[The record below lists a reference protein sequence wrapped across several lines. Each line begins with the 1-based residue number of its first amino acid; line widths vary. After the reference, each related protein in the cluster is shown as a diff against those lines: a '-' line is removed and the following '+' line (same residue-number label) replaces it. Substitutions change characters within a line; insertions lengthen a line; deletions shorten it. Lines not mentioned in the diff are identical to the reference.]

1 MSKMIDDYFHI
12 YTEKV
17 KEYGENTVV
26 LHQTG
31 SFYEIYEIDNKEEH
45 VGNAKKLSNILEM
58 NLANKSGNTNC
69 SSRTY
74 PNFIGFTCSI
84 LDKYLGILLRNGYT
98 VVIVDQLEASAE
110 KKQKL
115 VKRGITKIYSPSL
128 QPTDYTNDNDFS
140 PNLVS
145 IYFNINQPKAK
156 STKKNAAFIQTM
168 NVSIC
173 CVNNNNNVIEIIEE
187 TFSFLPNDTY
197 TLNLALENVSR
208 ILYRCNPKELLIG
221 GITPQLLENE
231 NAVKVYFNENYE
243 NVRFIENE
251 KYDVNYQNKY
261 LREIWDTVSFGLIEP
276 NVYFNL
282 NEFSLTNLVN
292 ILKFIEKH
300 DTSYVKNLNIPR
312 ISNES
317 NNLVLELNTIL
328 QLNII
333 DGSPTNVSNKKCSL
347 FDVIDYTRTSIGKRH
362 LRNLLCKPFKD
373 PKVINDRYLITEE
386 LSLLSDNL
394 DKILDN
400 IVDIE
405 KLHRKMGIAQLHQY
419 EFVKLN
425 DSYKYILEL
434 IEIVSKSK
442 LVNLIN
448 FETDT
453 LPSRASVLQGTLS
466 QFNEFIEKYTKTF
479 DLSKMNSFNLNSGKD
494 QLENYF
500 NKGIIK
506 ELDTIQE
513 QINNLE
519 EKRKELRLTFDK
531 LINPEQKG
539 EYIKLVYTEFE
550 GYSFTCTKIRYQTLL
565 QKLGKKK
572 ENSVGRIRQTNN
584 AVKFVPEELEKLSN
598 EIVSF
603 RELLSTKITI
613 NYKNI
618 LLEYYREYNPIF
630 DKLKDLIEVIDVCN
644 SNLKCSQ
651 KFNFVKPE
659 IQLKIDSFIEVDQI
673 RHPLVESLGKEYIS
687 NDITLDNTTKGILCY
702 GINSSGKSTL
712 LRAIGVNL
720 IMSQCGLFVAAKSFK
735 FSPFDTLISQ
745 VDLSDNIF
753 AGKSSFI
760 SEMLGLKRILQ
771 CSGKNT
777 LVLMDEATKG
787 TENNSST
794 ALVSSVILELIKSS
808 TKFFFTTHLHD
819 IPNVQDI
826 IDIGQKLKICH
837 LSVDI
842 KNNNIIYERKLKNG
856 PGSSVY
862 GVEVAKSLLECPDL
876 IEKAYEIRNKLI
888 GNDKKIKKSVYNSKK
903 IIEKCEICGSTKQLE
918 TDHMQ
923 EQYTADEKGF
933 LDDSR
938 HKNHLSNLCT
948 LCHNCHLEKTL
959 GRIKINGYKDSL
971 NGRFLDWEK
980 IEL

>member
-1 MSKMIDDYFHI
+1 MINDYFNI

-17 KEYGENTVV
+17 KEYGEKTVILMMV
-26 LHQTG
+26 G
-31 SFYEIYEIDNKEEH
+31 SFYEIYEINNEQECI
-45 VGNAKKLSNILEM
+45 GNARKLSNVLEM
-58 NLANKSGNTNC
+58 NLANKSGDITK

-74 PNFIGFTCSI
+74 PTFIGFTCSI
-84 LDKYLGILLRNGYT
+84 LDKYLSILLRNGYT
-98 VVIVDQLEASAE
+98 VVIIDQLEASAE

-156 STKKNAAFIQTM
+156 SNKKNAAFIQTM

-221 GITPQLLENE
+221 GAKFAPRQIENE
-231 NAVKVYFNENYE
+231 NVNSTVSGAIKVYFNENYE
-243 NVRFIENE
+243 NVKFIENDI
-251 KYDVNYQNKY
+251 YDVNYQNKY
-261 LREIWDTVSFGLIEP
+261 LREIWNTVSFGLIEP
-276 NVYFNL
+276 MEYFNL

-300 DTSYVKNLNIPR
+300 DTSYVKNLHIPR
-312 ISNES
+312 ISNEY
-317 NNLVLELNTIL
+317 NNLILELNTIL

-333 DGSPTNVSNKKCSL
+333 DGSNKKCSL
-347 FDVIDYTRTSIGKRH
+347 FDIIDYTRTSLGKRH

-386 LSLLSDNL
+386 LSSLGIYRTGNL

-425 DSYKYILEL
+425 ESYKYIIQL
-434 IEIVSKSK
+434 IDIVSKSK
-442 LVNLIN
+442 LDNLIN
-448 FETDT
+448 FESDT
-453 LPSRASVLQGTLS
+453 LN
-466 QFNEFIEKYTKTF
+466 QFNEFIEKYIKTF
-479 DLSKMNSFNLNSGKD
+479 DLSKMNSFNLNSSKD

-584 AVKFVPEELEKLSN
+584 AVKFVPEELEKLSQ

-603 RELLSTKITI
+603 RELLATKITI
-613 NYKNI
+613 NYKNT

-630 DKLKDLIEVIDVCN
+630 DKLKELIEVVDVCN

-651 KFNFVKPE
+651 KFNFIKPE
-659 IQLKIDSFIEVDQI
+659 LQVKNDSFIEITQI
-673 RHPLVESLGKEYIS
+673 RHPLIESLGKEYIS
-687 NDITLDNTTKGILCY
+687 NDINLDNNTNGILCY
-702 GINSSGKSTL
+702 GINSSGKSSL
-712 LRAIGVNL
+712 LRAIGVNVV
-720 IMSQCGLFVAAKSFK
+720 MAQCGLFVAAKSFK

-771 CSGKNT
+771 CSGKKT
-777 LVLMDEATKG
+777 LVLSDELCKG

-794 ALVSSVILELIKSS
+794 ALVSSVILELVKTN
-808 TKFFFTTHLHD
+808 TKFFFTSHLHD
-819 IPNVQDI
+819 IPTIQDI
-826 IDIGQKLKICH
+826 IDIEQKLKINH

-842 KNNNIIYERKLKNG
+842 KGNNIIYERKLKDG
-856 PGSSVY
+856 PGSSLY
-862 GVEVAKSLLECPDL
+862 GLEVAKSLLENNDL
-876 IEKAYEIRNKLI
+876 IEKAFGIRNNSTKSV
-888 GNDKKIKKSVYNSKK
+888 KKSVYNKKK
-903 IIEKCEICGSTKQLE
+903 IIEKCEICSSTKNLE
-918 TDHMQ
+918 TDHII
-923 EQYTADEKGF
+923 EQMTADEKGF
-933 LDDSR
+933 LKKGIN
-938 HKNHLSNLCT
+938 KNHLSNLCC
-948 LCHNCHLEKTL
+948 LCHDCHLDKTL
-959 GRIKINGYKDSL
+959 GKIKIHGYKDSI
-971 NGRFLDWEK
+971 NGKFLDWEK
-980 IEL
+980 NEA

>member
-1 MSKMIDDYFHI
+1 MGMVDEYFDI

-26 LHQTG
+26 LYACG
-31 SFYEIYEIDNKEEH
+31 SFYEIYEIDNDKEKI
-45 VGNAKKLSNILEM
+45 GNAKKLSNVLEM
-58 NLANKSGNTNC
+58 IYANKKGNTNC
-69 SSRTY
+69 SSRAH

-110 KKQKL
+110 KKGKL

-173 CVNNNNNVIEIIEE
+173 CINNNTNVIEIIEE
-187 TFSFLPNDTY
+187 SFSFLPNDTY

-221 GITPQLLENE
+221 GNE
-231 NAVKVYFNENYE
+231 NDVVNSTVSGAIKVYFNENYE

-261 LREIWDTVSFGLIEP
+261 LREIWDTVTFGLIEP
-276 NVYFNL
+276 NIYFNI

-292 ILKFIEKH
+292 VLKFIEKH
-300 DTSYVKNLNIPR
+300 DTSYVKNLHIPR
-312 ISNES
+312 ISNEY
-317 NNLVLELNTIL
+317 NNLILELNTIL

-333 DGSPTNVSNKKCSL
+333 DGSNKKCSL
-347 FDVIDYTRTSIGKRH
+347 FDIIDYTRTSLGKRH

-386 LSLLSDNL
+386 LSSLGIYRTGNL

-425 DSYKYILEL
+425 ESYKYIIEL

-442 LVNLIN
+442 LDNLIN
-448 FETDT
+448 FESDT
-453 LPSRASVLQGTLS
+453 LNK
-466 QFNEFIEKYTKTF
+466 FNEFIEKYIKTF
-479 DLSKMNSFNLNSGKD
+479 NLSKMNSFNLNSGKD

-506 ELDTIQE
+506 ELDTIQD
-513 QINNLE
+513 QINTLE

-531 LINPEQKG
+531 LINPEQKA
-539 EYIKLVYTEFE
+539 EYVKLVYTEFE
-550 GYSFTCTKIRYQTLL
+550 GYSFTCTKIRYQALL

-584 AVKFVPEELEKLSN
+584 AVKFVPEELEKLSQ

-603 RELLSTKITI
+603 RELLATKITI
-613 NYKNI
+613 NYKNT

-630 DKLKDLIEVIDVCN
+630 DKLKELIEVVDVCN
-644 SNLKCSQ
+644 SNLKCST

-659 IQLKIDSFIEVDQI
+659 LQLKNESFIEVTQI
-673 RHPLVESLGKEYIS
+673 RHPIMESLGKKYIS
-687 NDITLDNTTKGILCY
+687 NDIQLDNDTNGMLLY
-702 GINSSGKSTL
+702 GLNSSGKSTL
-712 LRAIGVNL
+712 LRAIGIAV

-745 VDLSDNIF
+745 VDLSDSIF

-760 SEMLGLKRILQ
+760 SEMMGLKRILQ

-777 LVLMDEATKG
+777 LVLSDELSKG
-787 TENNSST
+787 TEHNSST

-842 KNNNIIYERKLKNG
+842 KGNNIIYERILKDG
-856 PGSSVY
+856 PGSSLY
-862 GVEVAKSLLECPDL
+862 GIEVAKSLLECPNL
-876 IEKAYEIRNKLI
+876 IEKAFEIRNKLI
-888 GNDKKIKKSVYNSKK
+888 GNDKKIKKSVYNAKK
-903 IIEKCEICGSTKQLE
+903 IIDKCQICGSTKQLE
-918 TDHMQ
+918 IDHMQ
-923 EQYTADEKGF
+923 EQCTADEKGF
-933 LDDSR
+933 LDDTR

-959 GRIKINGYKDSL
+959 GRIKIYGYKDSL

>member
-1 MSKMIDDYFHI
+1 MVDEYFDI

-17 KEYGENTVV
+17 KEYGVNTVV
-26 LHQTG
+26 LYACG
-31 SFYEIYEIDNKEEH
+31 SFYEIYEIDNDNEKI
-45 VGNAKKLSNILEM
+45 GNAKKLSNVLEM
-58 NLANKSGNTNC
+58 IYANKKGNTRN
-69 SSRTY
+69 SSRAY

-84 LDKYLGILLRNGYT
+84 LDKYLSILLRNRYT
-98 VVIVDQLEASAE
+98 VVIVDQLEISAE
-110 KKQKL
+110 KKGKL

-128 QPTDYTNDNDFS
+128 QPTDYANDNDFS

-156 STKKNAAFIQTM
+156 STKKNAAFIQSM
-168 NVSIC
+168 DVSIC

-208 ILYRCNPKELLIG
+208 ILYRCNPKELLICRNTELDE
-221 GITPQLLENE
+221 IQN
-231 NAVKVYFNENYE
+231 YFNENYE

-251 KYDVNYQNKY
+251 KYDINYQNKY
-261 LREIWDTVSFGLIEP
+261 LKEIWDTVTFGLIEP
-276 NVYFNL
+276 NIYFNL
-282 NEFSLTNLVN
+282 NEFSSTNLVN

-300 DTSYVKNLNIPR
+300 DISYVKNLNIPK
-312 ISNES
+312 ISNEY

-333 DGSPTNVSNKKCSL
+333 DGSPIHGSPIHVSNKKCSL
-347 FDVIDYTRTSIGKRH
+347 FGVIDYTRTSIGKRH

-373 PKVINDRYLITEE
+373 PKVIDNRYLITEE
-386 LSLLSDNL
+386 LSLVNL

-400 IVDIE
+400 IIDIE
-405 KLHRKMGIAQLHQY
+405 KLHRKMGIAQLHQH

-425 DSYKYILEL
+425 NSYKYILEL
-434 IEIVSKSK
+434 IDIIMKCKSK
-442 LVNLIN
+442 LANLIN
-448 FETDT
+448 FETKT
-453 LPSRASVLQGTLS
+453 LQK
-466 QFNEFIEKYTKTF
+466 FNEFITKYTKTF
-479 DLSKMNSFNLNSGKD
+479 NLSKMNSFNLNSGKD

-506 ELDTIQE
+506 ELDIIQQ

-519 EKRKELRLTFDK
+519 EKRKELRLTFDT
-531 LINPEQKG
+531 LINPDHKG
-539 EYIKLVYTEFE
+539 EYIKLIYTEFE
-550 GYSFTCTKIRYQTLL
+550 GYSFTCTKIRYQLL
-565 QKLGKKK
+565 LEKLDKKK
-572 ENSVGRIRQTNN
+572 QNSVGRIRRTNN

-613 NYKNI
+613 NYKNS
-618 LLEYYREYNPIF
+618 LLEYYRDYNSIF
-630 DKLKDLIEVIDVCN
+630 DKLKELIEVIDVCN

-659 IQLKIDSFIEVDQI
+659 LYIKNESFIEVIQI
-673 RHPLVESLGKEYIS
+673 RHPIIESLGKEYVS
-687 NDITLDNTTKGILCY
+687 NDIQLDNDTNGMLLY
-702 GINSSGKSTL
+702 GLNSSGKSTL
-712 LRAIGVNL
+712 LRAIGIAV

-760 SEMLGLKRILQ
+760 SEMMGLKRILQ

-777 LVLMDEATKG
+777 LVLIDELTKG

-808 TKFFFTTHLHD
+808 TKFFFTTHLHE

-826 IDIGQKLKICH
+826 IDIGKKLKICH
-837 LSVDI
+837 LSVNI
-842 KNNNIIYERKLKNG
+842 KNNNIIYERKLKDG
-856 PGSSVY
+856 QGTDLY
-862 GVEVAKSLLECPDL
+862 GIEVAKSLLECPDL
-876 IEKAYEIRNKLI
+876 IEKAFEIRNKLI
-888 GNDKKIKKSVYNSKK
+888 GTEKKSIKKSVYNSKK
-903 IIEKCEICGSTKQLE
+903 IVDKCQICDSTKQLE
-918 TDHMQ
+918 VDHIQ
-923 EQYTADEKGF
+923 GQCEANENGF
-933 LDDSR
+933 LDDTR
-938 HKNHLSNLCT
+938 HKNHLSNLCI
-948 LCHNCHLEKTL
+948 LCHDCHLEKTL
-959 GRIKINGYKDSL
+959 GRIKINGYKDSM
-971 NGRFLDWEK
+971 NGQFLDWEK

>member
-1 MSKMIDDYFHI
+1 MGMVDEYFDI
-12 YTEKV
+12 YTEKI

-26 LHQTG
+26 LYACG
-31 SFYEIYEIDNKEEH
+31 SFYEIYEIDNDKEKI
-45 VGNAKKLSNILEM
+45 GNAKKLSNVLEM
-58 NLANKSGNTNC
+58 IYANKKGNTDY
-69 SSRTY
+69 SSRAH

-84 LDKYLGILLRNGYT
+84 LDKYLSILLRNGYT

-110 KKQKL
+110 KKGKL

-173 CVNNNNNVIEIIEE
+173 CINNNNNVIEIIEE
-187 TFSFLPNDTY
+187 TFSFLPNDNY

-208 ILYRCNPKELLIG
+208 ILYRCNLKELLIG
-221 GITPQLLENE
+221 GVKLENE
-231 NAVKVYFNENYE
+231 NNSMVLGAIKVYFNENYE

-261 LREIWDTVSFGLIEP
+261 LREIWDTITFGLIEP
-276 NVYFNL
+276 NIYFNI

-300 DTSYVKNLNIPR
+300 DISYVKNLNIPK
-312 ISNES
+312 ISNEY

-333 DGSPTNVSNKKCSL
+333 DSSNKKCSL
-347 FDVIDYTRTSIGKRH
+347 FDIIDYTRTSIGKRH

-373 PKVINDRYLITEE
+373 PKVINNRYLITEE
-386 LSLLSDNL
+386 LSLNNNL

-405 KLHRKMGIAQLHQY
+405 KLHRKIGISQLHQY
-419 EFVKLN
+419 EFVKLH

-442 LVNLIN
+442 LDNLIN
-448 FETDT
+448 FETKS
-453 LPSRASVLQGTLS
+453 LVK
-466 QFNEFIEKYTKTF
+466 FNEFIKKYTKTF

-572 ENSVGRIRQTNN
+572 ENIVGRIRQTNN

-613 NYKNI
+613 NYKNT
-618 LLEYYREYNPIF
+618 LLEYYREYNSIF
-630 DKLKDLIEVIDVCN
+630 DKLKELIEVVDVCN

-651 KFNFVKPE
+651 KFNFIKPE
-659 IQLKIDSFIEVDQI
+659 LQVKNESFIEVDQI
-673 RHPLVESLGKEYIS
+673 RHPLIESLGKEYIS
-687 NDITLDNTTKGILCY
+687 NDINLDNNTNGILCY
-702 GINSSGKSTL
+702 GINSSGKSSL
-712 LRAIGVNL
+712 LRAIGVNV
-720 IMSQCGLFVAAKSFK
+720 IMAQCGLFVAAKSFK

-760 SEMLGLKRILQ
+760 SEMMGLKRILQ

-777 LVLMDEATKG
+777 LVLSDELCKG

-794 ALVSSVILELIKSS
+794 ALVSSVILELIKTN
-808 TKFFFTTHLHD
+808 TKFFFTSHLHD
-819 IPNVQDI
+819 IPTIQDI
-826 IDIGQKLKICH
+826 INLEQKLKISH

-842 KNNNIIYERKLKNG
+842 KGNNIIYERKLKDG
-856 PGSSVY
+856 PGSSLY
-862 GVEVAKSLLECPDL
+862 GLEVAKSLLENNNL
-876 IEKAYEIRNKLI
+876 IEKAFEIRNNSTKSV
-888 GNDKKIKKSVYNSKK
+888 KKSVYNKKK
-903 IIEKCEICGSTKQLE
+903 IIEKCEICSSTKDLE
-918 TDHMQ
+918 TDHII
-923 EQYTADEKGF
+923 EQMTADEKGF
-933 LDDSR
+933 LKKGIN
-938 HKNHLSNLCT
+938 KNHLSNLCC
-948 LCHNCHLEKTL
+948 LCHNCHLQKTL
-959 GRIKINGYKDSL
+959 GKIKIYGYKDSI
-971 NGRFLDWEK
+971 NGKFLDWEK
-980 IEL
+980 SEA

>member
-1 MSKMIDDYFHI
+1 MSKMIDDYFKI
-12 YTEKV
+12 YEEKI
-17 KEYGENTVV
+17 KEYGENTVI
-26 LHQTG
+26 LHMTG
-31 SFYEIYEIDNKEEH
+31 SFYEIYEIDNENEKI
-45 VGNAKKLSNILEM
+45 GNARKLSNVLEM
-58 NLANKSGNTNC
+58 NLANKSGNTTN

-84 LDKYLGILLRNGYT
+84 LDKYLSILLRNGYT
-98 VVIVDQLEASAE
+98 VVIIDQLEASTE

-115 VKRGITKIYSPSL
+115 VKRGITKIYSSSL
-128 QPTDYTNDNDFS
+128 QPTDYTSDNDFS

-168 NVSIC
+168 DISIC

-197 TLNLALENVSR
+197 TLNLALENISR
-208 ILYRCNPKELLIG
+208 ILYRCNPKELLIADN
-221 GITPQLLENE
+221 NE
-231 NAVKVYFNENYE
+231 LGYIQDYFNDNYE
-243 NVRFIENE
+243 NVRFIQNE

-261 LREIWDTVSFGLIEP
+261 LREIWDTVTFGLIEP
-276 NVYFNL
+276 NIYFNL

-333 DGSPTNVSNKKCSL
+333 DGSPTHVSNKKCSL
-347 FDVIDYTRTSIGKRH
+347 FDVIDYTKTSIGKRH
-362 LRNLLCKPFKD
+362 LRNILCKPFKD
-373 PKVINDRYLITEE
+373 PKVISDRYVITEE
-386 LSLLSDNL
+386 LSSLSNV

-405 KLHRKMGIAQLHQY
+405 KLHRKMGIAQLHQF

-425 DSYKYILEL
+425 ESYKYILQL
-434 IEIVSKSK
+434 IEITNKSK
-442 LVNLIN
+442 VIN
-448 FETDT
+448 FDSNI
-453 LPSRASVLQGTLS
+453 LI
-466 QFNEFIEKYTKTF
+466 QFNEFIEKYNKTF

-506 ELDTIQE
+506 ELDTIQQ
-513 QINNLE
+513 QINTLE
-519 EKRKELRLTFDK
+519 EKRKELLLTFDK

-539 EYIKLVYTEFE
+539 KYVKLVYTEFE

-565 QKLGKKK
+565 QKLKIK
-572 ENSVGRIRQTNN
+572 NSVGRIRQTNN

-613 NYKNI
+613 NYKKC
-618 LLEYYREYNPIF
+618 LLAYYREYNLMF
-630 DKLKDLIEVIDVCN
+630 DKLKDLIEVVDVCN
-644 SNLKCSQ
+644 SNLKCST

-659 IQLKIDSFIEVDQI
+659 LYIKNESFIEVNQI
-673 RHPLVESLGKEYIS
+673 RHPIIESLGKEYVS
-687 NDITLDNTTKGILCY
+687 NDIRLDDNTNGMLLY
-702 GINSSGKSTL
+702 GLNSSGKSTL
-712 LRAIGVNL
+712 LRAIGIAV

-760 SEMLGLKRILQ
+760 SEMMGLKRILQ

-777 LVLMDEATKG
+777 LVLSDELSKG

-794 ALVSSVILELIKSS
+794 SLVSSVILELIKSS
-808 TKFFFTTHLHD
+808 TKFFFTSHLHD
-819 IPNVQDI
+819 IPKVQDI

-837 LSVDI
+837 LSVNI
-842 KNNNIIYERKLKNG
+842 KGNNIIYERKLKDRS
-856 PGSSVY
+856 GSSLY
-862 GVEVAKSLLECPDL
+862 GLEVSKTLLECPDL
-876 IEKAYEIRNKLI
+876 IEKAFEIRNKLI
-888 GNDKKIKKSVYNSKK
+888 GTEKKPIKKSVYNSKK
-903 IIEKCEICGSTKQLE
+903 IVEKCQICGSTKQLE
-918 TDHMQ
+918 VDHMIGQ
-923 EQYTADEKGF
+923 CEANENGF
-933 LDDSR
+933 LNDSR
-938 HKNHLSNLCT
+938 HKNHISNLCT
-948 LCHNCHLEKTL
+948 LCHDCHLQKTL
-959 GRIKINGYKDSL
+959 GRIKINGYVDSL

>member
-1 MSKMIDDYFHI
+1 MIDDYFKI
-12 YTEKV
+12 YEEKV

-26 LHQTG
+26 LIMVG
-31 SFYEIYEIDNKEEH
+31 SFYEIYEINNEQECI
-45 VGNAKKLSNILEM
+45 GNVRKLSNVLEM
-58 NLANKSGNTNC
+58 NLANKSGDITK

-74 PNFIGFTCSI
+74 PTFIGFTCSI
-84 LDKYLGILLRNGYT
+84 LDKYLSILLRNGYT

-128 QPTDYTNDNDFS
+128 NFSNDNDKEFS

-156 STKKNAAFIQTM
+156 SNKKNAAFNQM
-168 NVSIC
+168 MDVSIC
-173 CVNNNNNVIEIIEE
+173 CINNNNNVIEIIQESL
-187 TFSFLPNDTY
+187 SFLPNDTY

-221 GITPQLLENE
+221 GIKNE
-231 NAVKVYFNENYE
+231 NAIVNAIKVYFNDNYE

-261 LREIWDTVSFGLIEP
+261 LREIWDNVTFGLIEP
-276 NVYFNL
+276 NIYFNI

-292 ILKFIEKH
+292 VLKFIEKH
-300 DTSYVKNLNIPR
+300 DTSYVKNLHIPR
-312 ISNES
+312 ISNEY
-317 NNLVLELNTIL
+317 NNLILELNTIL

-333 DGSPTNVSNKKCSL
+333 DGSNKKCSL
-347 FDVIDYTRTSIGKRH
+347 FDIIDYTRTSLGKRH

-386 LSLLSDNL
+386 LSSLGIYKTGNL

-425 DSYKYILEL
+425 ESYKYIIQL
-434 IEIVSKSK
+434 IDIVSKSK

-448 FETDT
+448 FESD
-453 LPSRASVLQGTLS
+453 SLS
-466 QFNEFIEKYTKTF
+466 QFNEFIEKYIKTF
-479 DLSKMNSFNLNSGKD
+479 NLSKMNSFNLNSGKD

-506 ELDTIQE
+506 ELDTIQD
-513 QINNLE
+513 QINTLE

-550 GYSFTCTKIRYQTLL
+550 GYSFVCTKIRYQTLL

-572 ENSVGRIRQTNN
+572 ENSVGRIRQTSNS
-584 AVKFVPEELEKLSN
+584 VKFVPEELEKLSN

-618 LLEYYREYNPIF
+618 LLEYYKEYNSIF
-630 DKLKDLIEVIDVCN
+630 DKLKELIEIIDVCN

-659 IQLKIDSFIEVDQI
+659 LHIKNESFIEVESI
-673 RHPLVESLGKEYIS
+673 RHLIVESLGKKYIS
-687 NDITLDNTTKGILCY
+687 NDITLDNTTNGMLLY
-702 GINSSGKSTL
+702 GLNSSGKSTL
-712 LRAIGVNL
+712 LRAIGIAV

-760 SEMLGLKRILQ
+760 SEMMGLKRILQ

-777 LVLMDEATKG
+777 LVLADETCKG
-787 TENNSST
+787 TEHNSST

-808 TKFFFTTHLHD
+808 TKFFFTSHLHD
-819 IPNVQDI
+819 IPKVQDI

-837 LSVDI
+837 LSVNI

-856 PGSSVY
+856 QGSDLY
-862 GVEVAKSLLECPDL
+862 GIEVANSLLECPNL

-888 GNDKKIKKSVYNSKK
+888 GNDKKIKKSVYNAKK
-903 IIEKCEICGSTKQLE
+903 IIDKCQICSSTKDLE
-918 TDHMQ
+918 TDHIEGQ
-923 EQYTADEKGF
+923 CEADEKGF
-933 LDDSR
+933 LNDSR
-938 HKNHLSNLCT
+938 HKNHLSNLCI
-948 LCHNCHLEKTL
+948 LCHQCHLNKTL
-959 GRIKINGYKDSL
+959 GKIKINGYKSSL
-971 NGRFLDWEK
+971 KGQLLDWEK

>member
-1 MSKMIDDYFHI
+1 MIDEYFKIH
-12 YTEKV
+12 TDMC
-17 KEYGENTVV
+17 KEYGELTVV

-31 SFYEIYEIDNKEEH
+31 SFYEIYEINNQQECI
-45 VGNAKKLSNILEM
+45 GNAKKLSNVLEM
-58 NLANKSGNTNC
+58 IYANKKGDTNN
-69 SSRTY
+69 STRTH

-84 LDKYLGILLRNGYT
+84 LDKYLSILLRNGYT
-98 VVIVDQLEASAE
+98 VVIVDQLEASSE
-110 KKQKL
+110 KKGKL

-128 QPTDYTNDNDFS
+128 QPTDYANDNDFL

-156 STKKNAAFIQTM
+156 SNKKNAAFIQIM
-168 NVSIC
+168 DVSLC
-173 CVNNNNNVIEIIEE
+173 CINNNTNVIEIIEE
-187 TFSFLPNDTY
+187 SFSFLPNDTY

-221 GITPQLLENE
+221 GITPQRLKNENE
-231 NAVKVYFNENYE
+231 NAILNSIRLFFNENYE
-243 NVRFIENE
+243 NVRFTENE

-261 LREIWDTVSFGLIEP
+261 LREIWDKITFGLIEP
-276 NVYFNL
+276 NIYFNL
-282 NEFSLTNLVN
+282 NEYSLTNLVN
-292 ILKFIEKH
+292 VLKFIEKH
-300 DTSYVKNLNIPR
+300 DISYVKNLNIPK
-312 ISNES
+312 ISNEY

-333 DGSPTNVSNKKCSL
+333 DGSNKKCSL
-347 FDVIDYTRTSIGKRH
+347 FDIIDYTRTSIGKRH

-386 LSLLSDNL
+386 LSSLTGNL

-400 IVDIE
+400 IIDIE

-425 DSYKYILEL
+425 ESYKYIIEL
-434 IEIVSKSK
+434 IKLVHNSK
-442 LVNLIN
+442 LDNLIN
-448 FETDT
+448 FETKT
-453 LPSRASVLQGTLS
+453 LT
-466 QFNEFIEKYTKTF
+466 QFNELIKKYTKTF

-613 NYKNI
+613 NYKNT
-618 LLEYYREYNPIF
+618 LLEYYCEYNPIF
-630 DKLKDLIEVIDVCN
+630 DKLKDLIEVIDICN

-651 KFNFVKPE
+651 KFNYIKPE
-659 IQLKIDSFIEVDQI
+659 IQIKNESFIEIDQI
-673 RHPLVESLGKEYIS
+673 THPLIESLGKKYIS
-687 NDITLDNTTKGILCY
+687 NDITLNNNASGILCY

-712 LRAIGVNL
+712 LRAIGVNVV
-720 IMSQCGLFVAAKSFK
+720 MAQCGLFVAAKNFK
-735 FSPFDTLISQ
+735 FSPFDTIISQ

-753 AGKSSFI
+753 SGKSSYI
-760 SEMLGLKRILQ
+760 NEMLGLKRILQ

-777 LVLMDEATKG
+777 LVLSDELSKG

-794 ALVSSVILELIKSS
+794 ALVSSVILELIKTN

-819 IPNVQDI
+819 IPKVQDI
-826 IDIGQKLKICH
+826 IDIKEKLKICH
-837 LSVDI
+837 LSVDV
-842 KNNNIIYERKLKNG
+842 KGNNIIYERKLKNG
-856 PGSSVY
+856 PGSSLY
-862 GVEVAKSLLECPDL
+862 GLEVSNSLLECPEL
-876 IEKAYEIRNKLI
+876 IEKAFEIRNKLI
-888 GNDKKIKKSVYNSKK
+888 GTEKKIKKSVYNSKK
-903 IIEKCEICGSTKQLE
+903 IIDKCQICGSTKQLE
-918 TDHMQ
+918 IDHIQ
-923 EQYTADEKGF
+923 EQRTTDEKGF
-933 LDDSR
+933 LNDSR

-959 GRIKINGYKDSL
+959 GQIKINGYKDSM
-971 NGRFLDWEK
+971 NGPFLDWEK
-980 IEL
+980 MNYN

>member
-1 MSKMIDDYFHI
+1 MGMVDEYFDI

-26 LHQTG
+26 LYACG
-31 SFYEIYEIDNKEEH
+31 SFYEIYEIDNDKEKI
-45 VGNAKKLSNILEM
+45 GNAKKLSNVLEM
-58 NLANKSGNTNC
+58 IYANKKGNTSI
-69 SSRTY
+69 SSRAH

-110 KKQKL
+110 KKGKL

-168 NVSIC
+168 NVSLC
-173 CVNNNNNVIEIIEE
+173 CINNNTNVIEIIEE
-187 TFSFLPNDTY
+187 SFSFLPNDTY

-221 GITPQLLENE
+221 GIENE
-231 NAVKVYFNENYE
+231 NVIVNSVKVYFNENYE

-261 LREIWDTVSFGLIEP
+261 LREIWDTVTFGLIEP
-276 NVYFNL
+276 NIYFNI

-292 ILKFIEKH
+292 VLKFIEKH
-300 DTSYVKNLNIPR
+300 DTSYVKNLHIPR
-312 ISNES
+312 ISNEY
-317 NNLVLELNTIL
+317 NNLILELNTIL

-333 DGSPTNVSNKKCSL
+333 DSSNKKCSL
-347 FDVIDYTRTSIGKRH
+347 FDIIDYTRTSIGKRH

-386 LSLLSDNL
+386 LSSLGIYRTGNL

-425 DSYKYILEL
+425 ESYKYIIQL
-434 IEIVSKSK
+434 IDIVSKSK

-448 FETDT
+448 FESD
-453 LPSRASVLQGTLS
+453 SLS
-466 QFNEFIEKYTKTF
+466 QFNEFIEKYIKTF
-479 DLSKMNSFNLNSGKD
+479 NLSKMNSFNLNSGKD

-506 ELDTIQE
+506 ELDTIQN
-513 QINNLE
+513 QINTLE

-550 GYSFTCTKIRYQTLL
+550 GYSFVCTKIRYQTLL

-584 AVKFVPEELEKLSN
+584 AVKFVPEELEKLSQ

-603 RELLSTKITI
+603 RELLATKITI
-613 NYKNI
+613 NYKNT

-630 DKLKDLIEVIDVCN
+630 DKLKELIEVIDVCN
-644 SNLKCSQ
+644 SNLKCST

-659 IQLKIDSFIEVDQI
+659 LQVKNESFIEVTQI
-673 RHPLVESLGKEYIS
+673 RHPLIESLGKEYIS
-687 NDITLDNTTKGILCY
+687 NDINLDNNTNGILCF
-702 GINSSGKSTL
+702 GINSSGKSSL
-712 LRAIGVNL
+712 LRAIGVNVV
-720 IMSQCGLFVAAKSFK
+720 MAQCGLFVAAKSFK

-777 LVLMDEATKG
+777 LVLSDELCKG

-794 ALVSSVILELIKSS
+794 ALVSSVILELIKTN
-808 TKFFFTTHLHD
+808 TKFFFTSHLHD
-819 IPNVQDI
+819 IPTIQDI
-826 IDIGQKLKICH
+826 IDLEQKLKINH

-842 KNNNIIYERKLKNG
+842 KGNNIIYERKLKDG
-856 PGSSVY
+856 PGSSLY
-862 GVEVAKSLLECPDL
+862 GLEVAKSLLENNDL
-876 IEKAYEIRNKLI
+876 IEKAFRIRNNSTKSV
-888 GNDKKIKKSVYNSKK
+888 KKSVYNKKK
-903 IIEKCEICGSTKQLE
+903 IIEKCEICSSTKDLE
-918 TDHMQ
+918 TDHIV
-923 EQYTADEKGF
+923 EQMTADEKGF
-933 LDDSR
+933 LKKGIN
-938 HKNHLSNLCT
+938 KNHLSNLCC
-948 LCHNCHLEKTL
+948 LCHDCHLQKTL
-959 GRIKINGYKDSL
+959 GKIKINGYKDSI

-980 IEL
+980 SEA